1 MRFLDTMAARAVPL
15 IPRTIIK
22 RVSQRYIAG
31 STLEEAIRT
40 VACLHTEGFMVTI
53 DVLGETSASS
63 AEAEAMADAYLNT
76 LDAISRLSSRTEI
89 SIKPTALGLLSSE
102 AECERR
108 VRKIIER
115 AGRLNVL
122 VCLDMEDSRCTEM
135 EIELLVRL
143 RLDFAAVGIAVQAY
157 LKRSY
162 ADLDIL
168 VTTESR
174 LRICKGIY
182 VEEATHL
189 VDGADRDRS
198 AINSHFLAHVSRCF
212 DDETFVSIAT
222 HDESLIENVLA
233 LIARKRVASSSFEFQ
248 VLLGVCEPLRNRLR
262 DMGFAVRVYVPYGS
276 DWYGYSVRRIQE
288 SPRLGGYVL
297 KALLTGKA

>member
-31 STLEEAIRT
+31 SILEEAIRT
-40 VACLHTEGFMVTI
+40 VARLHTEGFMVTI

-76 LDAISRLSSRTEI
+76 LDVISRLSSRTEI

-108 VRKIIER
+108 VRKIIEH
-115 AGRLNVL
+115 AGQLNVL
-122 VCLDMEDSRCTEM
+122 VCLDMEDTRCTEM
-135 EIELLVRL
+135 EIKLLVRL

-168 VTTESR
+168 ATTESR

-182 VEEATHL
+182 VEESTHL

-198 AINSHFLAHVSRCF
+198 AINFHFLAHVSRCF
-212 DDETFVSIAT
+212 DDKTFVSIAT
-222 HDESLIENVLA
+222 HDESLIEDVLA
-233 LIARKRVASSSFEFQ
+233 LIARKRVASSAFEFQ